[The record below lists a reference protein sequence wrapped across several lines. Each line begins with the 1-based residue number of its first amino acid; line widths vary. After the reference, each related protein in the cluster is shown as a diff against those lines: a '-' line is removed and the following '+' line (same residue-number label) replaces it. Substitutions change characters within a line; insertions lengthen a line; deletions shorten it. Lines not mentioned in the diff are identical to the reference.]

1 MHFEMFTETAAEKDD
16 ATKPQGQLN
25 KCLFSRGCTEFTS
38 PAKLVV
44 LVRLNTH
51 SGDKPVNL
59 KEYCDR
65 LTKEQSRLSLARR
78 PSAGEPLT
86 STPLSLVPEY
96 QNLHFSFL
104 SLSSF
109 CFVFLLF
116 FFLRCSRFMFFEL
129 LCCVAVGFVLVL
141 SCLYVAFC
149 VFEFSFRCFFGV
161 FCGLLR
167 KLCSESGV

>member
-44 LVRLNTH
+44 LVRLNTY
-51 SGDKPVNL
+51 SGDKPLNL
-59 KEYCDR
+59 KEYCDL

-86 STPLSLVPEY
+86 STPLSLVPAY

-104 SLSSF
+104 SLF
-109 CFVFLLF
+109 LF
-116 FFLRCSRFMFFEL
+116 FFCCFFCVVPVLCFFEL

-141 SCLYVAFC
+141 SCLCVAFW
-149 VFEFSFRCFFGV
+149 VFEFSFRCFFWCV
-161 FCGLLR
+161 LWFA
-167 KLCSESGV
+167 